1 MISIALLN
9 TKGGVGKTTLAAA
22 LAVLASQEGKRVA
35 LVDMDP
41 QHSLAQWW
49 ARRGKTDNPQIFTGA
64 PTADNALEAL
74 SREGWDWVFID
85 TPPAFLEVVRES
97 VAAVD
102 FSLIPVRPSMVD
114 ILATQDAVSL
124 ARDAGASFL
133 CVLNDVD
140 SRAGLKLANSARAML
155 VKAKVPV
162 AATFIAHRVSHITSM
177 TVGKSAAEV
186 NSGRD
191 TKAADE
197 IEKLWAEV
205 KAAASR
211 AAKSRARAMEAARV

>member
-1 MISIALLN
+1 MISVALLN

-22 LAVLASQEGKRVA
+22 LAVRASQEGRRVA

-41 QHSLAQWW
+41 QNSLAQWW
-49 ARRGKTDNPQIFTGA
+49 ARRGKTESPQIFTGA
-64 PTADNALEAL
+64 TTADDAIEAL
-74 SREGWDWVFID
+74 SRDGWDWVFID
-85 TPPAFLEVVRES
+85 TPPAFLEVVREC

-102 FSLIPVRPSMVD
+102 FSLIPVRSSMVD

-140 SRAGLKLANSARAML
+140 SRAGAKLADSARSTL

-162 AATFIAHRVSHITSM
+162 AVTAVVHRISHITSM
-177 TVGKSAAEV
+177 TVGKSASEV
-186 NSGRD
+186 NGGKD
-191 TKAADE
+191 GAARHE
-197 IEKLWAEV
+197 IEKLWTEV
-205 KAAASR
+205 KAAATK
-211 AAKSRARAMEAARV
+211 AAKARAKLTEAARV